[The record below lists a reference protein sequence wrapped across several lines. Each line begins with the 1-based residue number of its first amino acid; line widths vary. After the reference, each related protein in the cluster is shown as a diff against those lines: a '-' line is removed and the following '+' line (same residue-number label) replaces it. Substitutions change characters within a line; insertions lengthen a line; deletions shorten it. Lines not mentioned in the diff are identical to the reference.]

1 MFGKKKKFRLFS
13 KSINFLLIEYVK
25 ILCLFFFFLEILYF
39 LKAFFYFFMNFEVA
53 RVRNRFV
60 WIGNGFVLELFFL
73 FYIKIMFRRF
83 LI

>member
-1 MFGKKKKFRLFS
+1 MFVK
-13 KSINFLLIEYVK
+13 NFNYLVRVLIGLWICENFMF
-25 ILCLFFFFLEILYF
+25 IFFFLEILYF
-39 LKAFFYFFMNFEVA
+39 LKAFFYFFTNFEVA